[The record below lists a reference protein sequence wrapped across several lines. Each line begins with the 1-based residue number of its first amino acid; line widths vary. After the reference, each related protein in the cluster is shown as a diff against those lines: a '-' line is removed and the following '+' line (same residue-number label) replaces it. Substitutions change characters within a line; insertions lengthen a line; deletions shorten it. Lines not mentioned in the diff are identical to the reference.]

1 MRLPKNSTA
10 TLFVN
15 CNQLLDGANE
25 LDFKSYEAVEKVGL
39 GADLF
44 AVTIPCCANQRGRR

>member
-25 LDFKSYEAVEKVGL
+25 LDFKSYVFGQFVTGRAITP
-39 GADLF
+39 ADETKTRTR
-44 AVTIPCCANQRGRR
+44 A

>member
-1 MRLPKNSTA
+1 VAVLT
-10 TLFVN
+10 
-15 CNQLLDGANE
+15 QLWFQAHKAKRDQ
-25 LDFKSYEAVEKVGL
+25 KMWEAVEKVGL